1 MKTCI
6 GFCQDRIFAQS
17 KGKMGNCRRFRT
29 TNTQSIISLG
39 RGSLIKKT
47 HAPPGPET
55 QQIWVKRLGP
65 AAATADDDGG
75 AGSGGAP
82 MAVLFVNAGPTNSS
96 ADFGVSLA
104 ELGITGGA
112 TVRNIWKFEDEQ
124 PIAAGASLNVSG
136 VKGHSSRFFK
146 LTPK

>member
-1 MKTCI
+1 
-6 GFCQDRIFAQS
+6 
-17 KGKMGNCRRFRT
+17 MGNCRRFRT

-104 ELGITGGA
+104 ELGITGRA
-112 TVRNIWKFEDEQ
+112 TVRNIWKLEDEQ

>member
-1 MKTCI
+1 LAFAKTEFLLRAKAKWETVD
-6 GFCQDRIFAQS
+6 GFEQPTRAINHF
-17 KGKMGNCRRFRT
+17 
-29 TNTQSIISLG
+29 ISLG

-112 TVRNIWKFEDEQ
+112 TVRNIWKLEDEQ